1 MMKITISGLP
11 GSGTTTL
18 SKNLKKTLNF
28 DYIYAGKIF
37 REMADKR
44 GLSVEEFNKQI
55 ENDPSIDTNLDRQ
68 VMSFADSHD
77 NCIVEGRLSGWFAH
91 REQSKDFVKIWV
103 TAPIA
108 VRLDRIAHRENEALD
123 VTSKKVEMREK
134 SEAKRYKEIYGIDIS
149 NLSIY
154 DLIVDTSDKTP
165 EETLDFV
172 LSELEKHGLELPTE
186 E

>member
-1 MMKITISGLP
+1 MKITISGLP

-18 SKNLKKTLNF
+18 SNNLSKTLSF
-28 DYIYAGKIF
+28 DYIYAGKIY
-37 REMADKR
+37 REMANKK
-44 GLSVEEFNKQI
+44 GLSLEEFSKLT
-55 ENDPSIDTNLDRQ
+55 ENDTSFDTALDRQ

-103 TAPIA
+103 TAPVN
-108 VRLDRIAHRENEALD
+108 VRLDRIAHRENETLD
-123 VTSKKVEMREK
+123 ITSKKVEMREK

-154 DLIVDTSDKTP
+154 DLVVDTSDKTP
-165 EETLDFV
+165 GETLDFV
-172 LSELEKHGLELPTE
+172 LSELEKHGLEIPTE

>member
-1 MMKITISGLP
+1 MKITVSGLP

-18 SKNLKKTLNF
+18 CKNLNKVLSF

-37 REMADKR
+37 REMAQKR

-68 VMSFADSHD
+68 VMNFADSHA

-91 REQSKDFVKIWV
+91 REQNKDFVKIWV
-103 TAPIA
+103 TAPLDI
-108 VRLDRIAHRENEALD
+108 RLDRIAHRENETLD
-123 VTSKKVEMREK
+123 VTSRKVEMREK
-134 SEAKRYKEIYGIDIS
+134 SEAKRYKSIYGIDIS

-154 DLIVDTSDKTP
+154 DLIVETSDKTP

-172 LSELEKHGLELPTE
+172 LGELEKHGLKMPIE